1 MDLFNRLFGD
11 ENSVGDNARIRECF
25 LEGGGVNDSDDDN
38 NGSQA
43 SGISKKSKLST

>member
-25 LEGGGVNDSDDDN
+25 LEGGGLNDSDVDN

-43 SGISKKSKLST
+43 SKKSKLST